1 VNFVEIIAKKRDG
14 LELSAAEV
22 RAFVDGASDGHV
34 GDEQLA
40 AMLMAICIRGAS
52 PGETRL
58 LVEAMRDSGA
68 LWRVGETF
76 DGAVDKHSTGGV
88 GDTVSLVFAPLVA
101 SCGVPVVMMAGAG
114 LGHTQGTLDKLAAI
128 PGFRA
133 VGTRPEAIARLDQC
147 GVCFA
152 AQSDEIAPAD
162 KKLYLLRDLTATV
175 PSLPLIVASI
185 MSKKLAV
192 GANRLVLDVK
202 CGSGAFCKTPPAA
215 RELADAL
222 VGVARSAGVEVRA
235 LISDMDQP
243 LGDRLGCA
251 GEVRAALEVLA
262 GSGDA
267 RLRALTLELALEAL
281 VLSGRPQGP
290 ARSELERNLANG
302 KDCPCRARPW
312 SCRRHAPATWLRSGP
327 RSWVGSRSRWERG
340 GGSGRMGSILLR
352 ASGSTPASGTGC
364 RWLSRSPPWNSA
376 RGRSMSMACARG
388 WAPRSPSSTRLR
400 NRQRWCLP
408 VWEARRKLLYRMED
422 VGVSFSGRPVLRG
435 ACLQHNPGE
444 KLLLLG
450 RNGSGKTTLLRVV
463 GGELQPDFG
472 RVERASDFAAV
483 HLEQHLVVPA
493 GTVVLDFC
501 LSALPRL
508 AEVERALEE
517 TASRLGSGSTALI
530 AEHQRLQ
537 EELERLDGYRVRPR
551 AQAILEGVGLPEA
564 MHRRPLETL
573 SGGERT
579 RVALARA
586 LLSPAP
592 LLLLDEP
599 TNHLDLVG
607 VEFLAQELARRPGGL
622 LLVTHDRE
630 LIDRVGG
637 EILEL
642 NGGVVERFPS
652 GYARYRRERARRRE
666 QARRAYEL
674 QRGEIARQEEFIRRN
689 IAGQNTRQAQA
700 RQKLLDRMTRL
711 EPPEPDLPAMKL
723 RWPEVGRSGEVVLE
737 AEDLAV
743 GWSDPLLR
751 GVSLALRRAG
761 EGCVSAPASS
771 PRGTTR
777 SRQTSLPIPR
787 SSGCCLPH
795 GRS

>member
-1 VNFVEIIAKKRDG
+1 
-14 LELSAAEV
+14 
-22 RAFVDGASDGHV
+22 
-34 GDEQLA
+34 
-40 AMLMAICIRGAS
+40 
-52 PGETRL
+52 
-58 LVEAMRDSGA
+58 
-68 LWRVGETF
+68 
-76 DGAVDKHSTGGV
+76 
-88 GDTVSLVFAPLVA
+88 
-101 SCGVPVVMMAGAG
+101 
-114 LGHTQGTLDKLAAI
+114 
-128 PGFRA
+128 
-133 VGTRPEAIARLDQC
+133 
-147 GVCFA
+147 
-152 AQSDEIAPAD
+152 
-162 KKLYLLRDLTATV
+162 
-175 PSLPLIVASI
+175 
-185 MSKKLAV
+185 
-192 GANRLVLDVK
+192 
-202 CGSGAFCKTPPAA
+202 
-215 RELADAL
+215 
-222 VGVARSAGVEVRA
+222 
-235 LISDMDQP
+235 
-243 LGDRLGCA
+243 
-251 GEVRAALEVLA
+251 
-262 GSGDA
+262 
-267 RLRALTLELALEAL
+267 
-281 VLSGRPQGP
+281 
-290 ARSELERNLANG
+290 
-302 KDCPCRARPW
+302 
-312 SCRRHAPATWLRSGP
+312 
-327 RSWVGSRSRWERG
+327 
-340 GGSGRMGSILLR
+340 
-352 ASGSTPASGTGC
+352 
-364 RWLSRSPPWNSA
+364 
-376 RGRSMSMACARG
+376 
-388 WAPRSPSSTRLR
+388 
-400 NRQRWCLP
+400 
-408 VWEARRKLLYRMED
+408 MED

-463 GGELQPDFG
+463 AGELQPDSG

-517 TASRLGSGSTALI
+517 TASRLGSGLTALI

-551 AQAILEGVGLPEA
+551 AQAILEGLGLPEA

-751 GVSLALRRAG
+751 GVSLALRRGERVAIVGRNGAG
-761 EGCVSAPASS
+761 KTTLLSTLSGRVPALGGRLRFGAGVVAAWYDQEQADVPADTTVLGVLLAARAELTPNEGRAWAARFGFSGDAADADTGSLSGGERARLALARLIALAPNLMLLDEPTNHLDLETCEVLEGALADFPGALVLVSHDRRLVERVATGIVLLEGGAAVPVNRVDEAFARLGLVPTPRQKEQGGERTPRRSALEDERRKLRRES
-771 PRGTTR
+771 PRAR
-777 SRQTSLPIPR
+777 ERADALAARVEQTEARLAEIEELLCQRDVFSEPARAREL
-787 SSGCCLPH
+787 
-795 GRS
+795 GREAAGLRRRGEDLAEAWVAAEEDAEALAQRLAELEEA

>member
-1 VNFVEIIAKKRDG
+1 
-14 LELSAAEV
+14 
-22 RAFVDGASDGHV
+22 
-34 GDEQLA
+34 
-40 AMLMAICIRGAS
+40 
-52 PGETRL
+52 
-58 LVEAMRDSGA
+58 
-68 LWRVGETF
+68 
-76 DGAVDKHSTGGV
+76 
-88 GDTVSLVFAPLVA
+88 
-101 SCGVPVVMMAGAG
+101 
-114 LGHTQGTLDKLAAI
+114 
-128 PGFRA
+128 
-133 VGTRPEAIARLDQC
+133 
-147 GVCFA
+147 
-152 AQSDEIAPAD
+152 
-162 KKLYLLRDLTATV
+162 
-175 PSLPLIVASI
+175 
-185 MSKKLAV
+185 
-192 GANRLVLDVK
+192 
-202 CGSGAFCKTPPAA
+202 
-215 RELADAL
+215 
-222 VGVARSAGVEVRA
+222 
-235 LISDMDQP
+235 
-243 LGDRLGCA
+243 
-251 GEVRAALEVLA
+251 
-262 GSGDA
+262 
-267 RLRALTLELALEAL
+267 
-281 VLSGRPQGP
+281 
-290 ARSELERNLANG
+290 
-302 KDCPCRARPW
+302 
-312 SCRRHAPATWLRSGP
+312 
-327 RSWVGSRSRWERG
+327 
-340 GGSGRMGSILLR
+340 
-352 ASGSTPASGTGC
+352 
-364 RWLSRSPPWNSA
+364 
-376 RGRSMSMACARG
+376 
-388 WAPRSPSSTRLR
+388 
-400 NRQRWCLP
+400 
-408 VWEARRKLLYRMED
+408 MED

-493 GTVVLDFC
+493 GTIVLDFC

-652 GYARYRRERARRRE
+652 GYARYRRERTRRRE

-723 RWPEVGRSGEVVLE
+723 RWPQLGRSGETVLE

-751 GVSLALRRAG
+751 GVSLSLRRGERLAIVGRNGAG
-761 EGCVSAPASS
+761 KTTLLSTLSGRAPALGGRLRFGTGVVPAWYDQEQADVPADTTVLGVLLAARAELTPNEARAWAGRFGFSGDAAEADTGSLSGGERARLALARLIALAPNLMLLDEPTNHLDLETCEVLEGALADFPGALVLVSHDRRLVERVATGIVLLEGGAAVPVNRVDEAFARLGLVPTPRPKEQVGERTPRRSALEEERRKLRRDS
-771 PRGTTR
+771 PRARERADALAARVEETEVRLAEIEELLCQREVFSEPAHARALGQEAAELR
-777 SRQTSLPIPR
+777 RRCEELAEAWVAAEEDAEALAQRLAE
-787 SSGCCLPH
+787 LEDA
-795 GRS
+795 